1 MDPVAASSRDLDSD
15 ARTDQTDDE
24 MPVGAADD
32 DIAAAAAAV
41 VLTGYVSV
49 DVS

>member
-32 DIAAAAAAV
+32 DTAAAV